1 LHNLIIDIFR
11 ILYYFGG
18 NLIIFIMK
26 KFILFNLLLG
36 TFLAVTGINVTKA
49 QVLYYAPKYTLGLS
63 LNGNFAAEDA
73 HGAVVGSPFSIY
85 DYQMI
90 WGRGITVY
98 GKLGLGGR
106 QNSRLTLS
114 ASYNKMVNSNA
125 SGKIPFFVM
134 TPSGG
139 AVFTDYNIWTVGL
152 GYEFVFYPNLRNRSF
167 VGLAVTGNLIGTPA
181 GSYISTVNNALRVG
195 LMASVGYEFV
205 INSKR
210 DLGFTFGLRGNIL
223 NLINTEN
230 GAGTLNDGAGI
241 EGPGYWRRM
250 SIISFDIGFNFFGG
264 VKTYKP
270 TVTK

>member
-1 LHNLIIDIFR
+1 LLHNLIIDIFR

-152 GYEFVFYPNLRNRSF
+152 GYEFV
-167 VGLAVTGNLIGTPA
+167 
-181 GSYISTVNNALRVG
+181 
-195 LMASVGYEFV
+195 

-210 DLGFTFGLRGNIL
+210 DLGFTFGLRGNLL
-223 NLINTEN
+223 NIINTEN
-230 GAGTLNDGAGI
+230 GAGTLNDGSGI